1 MVIVRQHVLAEL
13 VERLV
18 VLAFLQVGEF
28 VDDDHPQELRGGV
41 LEQGSHADF
50 LLRLELAAL
59 HPRDRG
65 VQAEGTLDH
74 VELVVVEH
82 LVQARRVAQVFLL
95 EVHGVGVQRLVA
107 LHIVTPRVAALE
119 VLAQAVLGDQLAD
132 LVLQRCGI
140 GLEVLE
146 GDHARVRRFA
156 ENAQCTASGAP
167 AADRRFG

>member
-1 MVIVRQHVLAEL
+1 MYWQSL

-28 VDDDHPQELRGGV
+28 VDDDHPQELRGGI
-41 LEQGSHADF
+41 LEQRGHADF
-50 LLRLELAAL
+50 LLRLEPAAL

-65 VQAEGTLDH
+65 VQAEGALDH

-82 LVQARRVAQVFLL
+82 LVQARRIAQVFLL
-95 EVHGVGVQRLVA
+95 EVHGEGVERLIA
-107 LHIVTPRVAALE
+107 LHIVTPRVAPLE

-132 LVLQRCGI
+132 LVLQRRGV
-140 GLEVLE
+140 GLEILE
-146 GDHARVRRFA
+146 RGHARVRRFA

-167 AADRRFG
+167 AAGRRFG